1 MPDTARA
8 DLSKARILVTN
19 DDGIH
24 APGLKVLEKIARQ
37 LSSDIWVVAPE
48 TEQSGA
54 GHSLT
59 LTLPLRVRQ
68 VSRRKFAVRGTPTDC
83 VMMAMN
89 QLVSGNRPDLVLSG
103 VNRGANMGEDV
114 TYSGT
119 IAAAMEGTLLGVP
132 SVALSQ
138 SYLNS
143 HPPKWTTAEHHAPDL
158 VRRLVAVGWPSDVLM
173 NVNFPDVPHGA
184 VKDVIV
190 CRQGRRDI
198 SNLHIDAR
206 IDAREQPYY
215 WLGFRP
221 RKGRP
226 KPNTDLA
233 VVEAGNISV
242 TPLQLDLTDNR
253 TLKSLRAALA

>member
-1 MPDTARA
+1 MPKAARA

-37 LSSDIWVVAPE
+37 LSNDVWVVAPE

-138 SYLNS
+138 TYLNS
-143 HPPKWTTAEHHAPDL
+143 HPPKWATAEHHGPDL
-158 VRRLVAVGWPSDVLM
+158 IRRLVAIGWPSDVLM
-173 NVNFPDVPHGA
+173 NINFPDVLHGA
-184 VKDVIV
+184 VKDIVV

-221 RKGRP
+221 RKGKP

-233 VVEAGNISV
+233 AVDAGNISV

-253 TLKSLRAALA
+253 TLKSLRAALT

>member
-1 MPDTARA
+1 MPEAARA

-37 LSSDIWVVAPE
+37 LSNDVWVVAPE

-59 LTLPLRVRQ
+59 LTLPLRVRN

-89 QLVSGNRPDLVLSG
+89 QLIPGNRPDLVLSG

-138 SYLNS
+138 TYLNA
-143 HPPKWTTAEHHAPDL
+143 HPPKWATAEHHGPEL
-158 VRRLVAVGWPSDVLM
+158 IRRLVAIGWPSDVLM
-173 NVNFPDVPHGA
+173 NINFPDVLHGA
-184 VKDVIV
+184 VKGVVV

-206 IDAREQPYY
+206 VDAREQPYY

-221 RKGRP
+221 RMGTP

-233 VVEAGNISV
+233 VVDAGNISV

-253 TLKSLRAALA
+253 TLKSLRAALT